1 MLLSRA
7 VNSLTIPKRTTP
19 AEWAKANRVYPQTAG
34 IPGPRDPWL
43 TPFMV
48 PFSNAVASGK
58 YNRAVAVTAAQS
70 SKTDTALDIMG
81 QRLDQRPA
89 PLLFVGPS
97 VDFNRDQFEP
107 RFRAMIEGSKTLKN
121 KMLKGKR
128 EKKTLKIIAGVRVR
142 LASGA
147 SSTALKSDPAAM
159 AFIDEYDEMTANIR
173 GQGDPLGLVEARGET
188 YSDFITCVTSTPS
201 QGVVETEIDEVS
213 GLEFWAVGDVTEIES
228 PIWRLF
234 QEGTRHHW
242 AWPCP
247 CCGEYFVP
255 MRKHLEWEKGSTPAQ
270 ANRTAH
276 LVCPHNDCV
285 IEEGEEGA
293 TKAAM
298 NAKGVMIAPGQTIED
313 ALCDRNIPD
322 ASTYSQWASGLCSPF
337 VTWGM
342 RAERIVKAEISG
354 EEDKRQTAVNA
365 NFGELYTP
373 GLSGDMPKWQ
383 ELLEHRTSLAPGEV
397 TGDMYHLIMGV
408 DVQKNGLFY
417 AIRGFGA
424 QGTSWL
430 VDHGFLYGHTG
441 EDKVWDDLQSIIDSP
456 VGKSDRHVTKV
467 LVDSGFRPDK
477 PNGGSEHRVYQFARR
492 NSWIVSAVK
501 GRSTSGGAPYRVS
514 KIEVKPDGKRQP
526 YSLQLVLLDPDFFKS
541 LVHSRVKTPMGQPG
555 AFYLHNEADEEY
567 ARQVLSE
574 VRTVVPGNGKPVWKK
589 LRKDNH
595 LLDVEAL
602 IAAGGYVL
610 NVHRIPPKREE
621 AEEAE
626 NETGHGGAEAPAERE
641 LQTER
646 PTHTGRAS
654 RNRRGRLSGL
664 GARLNR

>member
-1 MLLSRA
+1 MSRLA
-7 VNSLTIPKRTTP
+7 AGLKIPKKTTP
-19 AEWAKANRVYPQTAG
+19 AEWAKKNRVYPQTAG

-48 PFSNAVASGK
+48 PLSNAVVSGK
-58 YNRAVAVTAAQS
+58 YSRAVAVTAAQS

-89 PLLFVGPS
+89 PILFVGPS

-107 RFRAMIEGSKTLKN
+107 RFKAMIEGSKTLKG
-121 KMLKGKR
+121 KLLTGKR

-188 YSDFITCVTSTPS
+188 YADFITLVTSTPS

-213 GLEFWAVGDVTEIES
+213 GLEFWAVGDVTEISS

-247 CCGEYFVP
+247 CCGEYFIP
-255 MRKHLEWEKGSTPAQ
+255 MRKHLSWEKGSTPAQ
-270 ANRTAH
+270 ANRSAH
-276 LVCPHNDCV
+276 LVCPNSGCV
-285 IEEGEEGA
+285 IEEGPEGA
-293 TKAAM
+293 TKAEM
-298 NAKGVMIAPGQTIED
+298 NAKGVMIAPGQTVED
-313 ALCDRNIPD
+313 AIAERNVPD

-342 RAERIVKAEISG
+342 RAERMVKAEISG
-354 EEDKRQTAVNA
+354 EDDKQQTAVNA
-365 NFGELYTP
+365 NFGELFTP
-373 GLSGDMPKWQ
+373 GLSGDMPQWQ
-383 ELLEHRTSLAPGEV
+383 ELLENRTSLAPGEV
-397 TGDMYHLIMGV
+397 TDDMYHLIMGV

-417 AIRGFGA
+417 GVRGFGSL
-424 QGTSWL
+424 GSSWL
-430 VDHGFLYGHTG
+430 VDHGFLHGNTA
-441 EDKVWDDLQSIIDSP
+441 EDQVWDDLQAIIDNP
-456 VGKSDRHVTKV
+456 IGKSDRHVSKV

-492 NSWIVSAVK
+492 NSWLVSAVK
-501 GRSTSGGAPYRVS
+501 GRSTTGGTPYRVS
-514 KIEVKPDGKRQP
+514 KIEVQPDGKRRP
-526 YSLQLVLLDPDFFKS
+526 YSLGLVLLDAGFFKS
-541 LVHSRVKTPMGQPG
+541 LVHSRVKTTLGQAG
-555 AFYLHNEADEEY
+555 SFYLHNEADEEY

-574 VRTVVPGNGKPVWKK
+574 VRTVTPGSGKPVWKK

-595 LLDVEAL
+595 MLDVEAL
-602 IAAGGYVL
+602 IAAGGYSL
-610 NVHRIPPKREE
+610 NVHRIPEKQPEE
-621 AEEAE
+621 PDPSDDG
-626 NETGHGGAEAPAERE
+626 ETGQAQSDPDKKRPATKR
-641 LQTER
+641 Q
-646 PTHTGRAS
+646 AS
-654 RNRRGRLSGL
+654 RNRRSRLSGL
-664 GARLNR
+664 GARMNR